1 MKLLKLLT
9 MDGLAHSHHLFAR
22 HVISKEN
29 GLADSLSR
37 LDLVRFWKLA
47 PNMMNKNPEQNFPEV
62 LWPMEKIWFS

>member
-9 MDGLAHSHHLFAR
+9 MDGLAHNHHLFAR